1 MTTNDL
7 QQAFADTLARHAAHA
22 PGRTVAVAFEH
33 LPTRA
38 TVAINAHET
47 FHPAS
52 TIKVPLLVAL
62 HRRAHL
68 GQLDLAQQ
76 LRIHNGF
83 PSSID
88 GSLFDVHAED
98 DSETT
103 LYTRMGESET
113 LAELARLM
121 IVRSS
126 NLATNL
132 LLEVVSPAEVT
143 ADMHDLGLNGLLL
156 RNRMM
161 DLKAFHAK
169 FTNRG
174 NAADLCQLMS
184 LLGRRQL
191 PGSQVMLDILLAQQ
205 LNEGLP
211 AGLPPDAR
219 CAHKTGAITAHFHD
233 IALVNDTWAIAV
245 LTRGYA
251 DESLARALTADLAAD
266 AAASVART

>member
-7 QQAFADTLARHAAHA
+7 HQAFADTLARHAAHH

-38 TVAINAHET
+38 TVSINAHET

-62 HRRAHL
+62 HRRAQL
-68 GQLDLAQQ
+68 GQLDLARQ

-88 GSLFDVHAED
+88 GSLFDVHAID

-103 LYTRMGESET
+103 LYDRIGQSET

-143 ADMHDLGLNGLLL
+143 ADMHALGLYGLLL

-161 DLKAFHAK
+161 DLKAFDAGRPRRCPTPPSLRESHPSP
-169 FTNRG
+169 F
-174 NAADLCQLMS
+174 AARQSRLQRYISPQRS
-184 LLGRRQL
+184 LVRRI
-191 PGSQVMLDILLAQQ
+191 S
-205 LNEGLP
+205 
-211 AGLPPDAR
+211 
-219 CAHKTGAITAHFHD
+219 K
-233 IALVNDTWAIAV
+233 
-245 LTRGYA
+245 
-251 DESLARALTADLAAD
+251 
-266 AAASVART
+266 